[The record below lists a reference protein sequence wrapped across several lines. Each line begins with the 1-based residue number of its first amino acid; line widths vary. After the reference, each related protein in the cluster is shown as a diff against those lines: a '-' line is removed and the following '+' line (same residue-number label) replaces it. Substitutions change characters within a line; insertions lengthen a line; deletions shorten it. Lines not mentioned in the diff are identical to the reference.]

1 MLQISLFLLAI
12 FSAFTIQSVAG
23 FGGPLISM
31 PIGIALLGVG
41 AVKPAITFCAWLSST
56 LVALPN
62 WRGINRPEWLKM
74 SGVMLVFLAA
84 GLWLFKSVT
93 LSFLQVIYGLVVMAI
108 GAKKLLIPVQ
118 GTPPRWMMYLCI
130 GLAGIMQG
138 LFVSGGSFLVV
149 YALYAMEEKQEL
161 RVTLSAVWSTINTF
175 LLLSYL
181 IDGSFTGI
189 SLTMTAYTIL
199 PTVLA
204 VWLGSRLAGK
214 LDKDTFVKLAYILLI
229 VSGGILFFTSIF

>member
-1 MLQISLFLLAI
+1 MLQIVLFLLAI
-12 FSAFTIQSVAG
+12 FAAFTIQSVAG

-41 AVKPAITFCAWLSST
+41 TVKPAITFCAWLSSA

-62 WRGINRPEWLKM
+62 WRGVNRREWLKM

-93 LSFLQVIYGLVVMAI
+93 LSFLQVLYGLVVMAI
-108 GAKKLLIPVQ
+108 GVKKLLLP
-118 GTPPRWMMYLCI
+118 GRGKPPRWMMYLCI

-149 YALYAMEEKQEL
+149 YALYVMEEKQEL
-161 RVTLSAVWSTINTF
+161 RVTLSAVWATINSF

-181 IDGSFTGI
+181 LDGSFSGV
-189 SLTMTAYTIL
+189 SLTMTAYAVL
-199 PTVLA
+199 PTVIA

-214 LDKDTFVKLAYILLI
+214 LDKETFVKLAYVLLI
-229 VSGGILFFTSIF
+229 VSGGILFFTSVF